1 MTCAIVIWNE
11 IQAVSDSADT
21 FRLLSDPGMVMALV
35 TRVIAAKRRGF
46 ELDEQTVSDGLPML
60 AWISTKL
67 LEIEADL
74 GWEDRPTEP
83 TVTSRRGPGRETV
96 LPRED

>member
-1 MTCAIVIWNE
+1 
-11 IQAVSDSADT
+11 
-21 FRLLSDPGMVMALV
+21 MALV

-67 LEIEADL
+67 LQIEAEL
-74 GWEDRPTEP
+74 GWEDRPSEP
-83 TVTSRRGPGRETV
+83 MAAS
-96 LPRED
+96 